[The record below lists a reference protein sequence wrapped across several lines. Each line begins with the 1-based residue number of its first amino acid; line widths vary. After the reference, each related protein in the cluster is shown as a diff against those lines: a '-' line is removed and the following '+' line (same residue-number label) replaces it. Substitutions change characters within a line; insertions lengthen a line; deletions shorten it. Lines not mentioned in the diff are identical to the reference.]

1 MTNKIFDCFMY
12 FDEDLVL
19 DIRLNTLNEF
29 VDYFIIVESTFTHR
43 GDKRKL
49 RFDLKKY
56 EKFRNKIIYLIYDNE
71 PNGIQK
77 INDEDIES
85 VKSEKYI
92 FNAIL
97 RENGQRNHLL
107 NGLLDAEKNDV
118 ILVSDVDE
126 IPNLTNVDFSKIR
139 NKIFIFRQEMFY
151 YKLNLKLPNLIWS
164 GTKGCR
170 KKDLINP
177 QWLRNIK
184 DKNYSKFRLDTFFSK
199 KKYSNIKFFDKGG
212 WHFTN
217 IKTAKEIQ
225 LKLKSYL
232 HHREFDINPMSLE
245 QIENVINDKKAIYD
259 LKADQRVN
267 KIGDGD
273 KLIKYELKDLPI
285 YIKENIE
292 KFSSWID

>member
-19 DIRLNTLNEF
+19 DIRLNTLDEF

-97 RENGQRNHLL
+97 RENGQRNHIL

-184 DKNYSKFRLDTFFSK
+184 DKNYSKLRLDTFFSK

>member
-19 DIRLNTLNEF
+19 DIRLNTLDEF

-97 RENGQRNHLL
+97 RENGQRNHIL

>member
-77 INDEDIES
+77 INDEDTES

-97 RENGQRNHLL
+97 RENGQRNHIL

>member
-97 RENGQRNHLL
+97 RENGQRNHIL

-245 QIENVINDKKAIYD
+245 QIENVINDKII
-259 LKADQRVN
+259 N
-267 KIGDGD
+267 KFI
-273 KLIKYELKDLPI
+273 
-285 YIKENIE
+285 
-292 KFSSWID
+292 